1 MLITTS
7 LCHMFCWCSRIM
19 RLINNFFQVAAA
31 CALVMFGAH
40 WVSGRRPGCSSTQ
53 KVSVTE
59 VPADLHLLAFF
70 FPSGVRTSWPAN
82 NICTCL
88 RPLQSSKSRAL
99 FGVSHFPFQK
109 HSRHRA
115 PAKLK
120 VCFSWQQTG
129 TDTLQQL
136 IAGTEVLAP
145 SLEKRN
151 RSRTQTH
158 RRCKVLR
165 PTGVTSVSAFA
176 ATLFPF
182 GKTAAVV
189 CLNTYY
195 MSGITR
201 CCVGGGF
208 LFFSSTSSSSLWW
221 SENTLKPTKASSTD
235 IFTIYATSSPG
246 SHIPAKLWKWKK
258 CSSWLDIMSLNA
270 ARWCNTKNSTNP
282 LAWLK
287 RKKNNFSALTSEHR
301 SRVSFPP
308 DGHSPLETD
317 LAALGPASR
326 TEPFHLWE

>member
-1 MLITTS
+1 MEEKSVFFNWYFLKQFAKYMVISLPFHVTKNKYHHATMLITTS

-31 CALVMFGAH
+31 CTLVMFGAH
-40 WVSGRRPGCSSTQ
+40 SVSGQRPGRSSTQ

-59 VPADLHLLAFF
+59 VLADLHLFSFF
-70 FPSGVRTSWPAN
+70 LKSEVRTLWLAN

-109 HSRHRA
+109 HLCHSA
-115 PAKLK
+115 PGKLK
-120 VCFSWQQTG
+120 VCFSRRQTG

-136 IAGTEVLAP
+136 IAGTEMFAL
-145 SLEKRN
+145 SLEKRY

-176 ATLFPF
+176 VCSATLFPF
-182 GKTAAVV
+182 GETAAVV

-208 LFFSSTSSSSLWW
+208 LFPPPSSSSLWW
-221 SENTLKPTKASSTD
+221 SENTLKPTKASSPD
-235 IFTIYATSSPG
+235 IFTI
-246 SHIPAKLWKWKK
+246 
-258 CSSWLDIMSLNA
+258 
-270 ARWCNTKNSTNP
+270 
-282 LAWLK
+282 
-287 RKKNNFSALTSEHR
+287 
-301 SRVSFPP
+301 
-308 DGHSPLETD
+308 
-317 LAALGPASR
+317 
-326 TEPFHLWE
+326 